1 MKIKGTFL
9 VASLAVGFALSGDG
23 FASGRRAG
31 TAGAAELLIPM
42 GARNIG
48 LGGAD
53 IAGVSGAE
61 SMYYNPAGL
70 VAIGKTEFGVNFM
83 NYFAGMNVTYF
94 TLGTKVGGSDAL
106 GFSLQALDIGD
117 IPVTTIDN
125 PEGTGET
132 INPTFLTLNATYSR
146 QFTDNIRFGVN
157 GKLVSERIGEMSA
170 TAVAADFGLQYR
182 SPAGIDIGITMRNYG
197 TSLKFDGTDI
207 EFDSSIPYANPNA
220 TTRKTRLDMA
230 SHELPVN
237 LGLGVSYHRE
247 VGGGHAVTVSGMYL
261 NNSYALDELH
271 GGIEYDFR
279 RTIYLRGGYQVTLVP
294 SDHPRSDKD
303 TQFGLTLGFGFH
315 LKLSGR
321 KVMFDY
327 AYRDM
332 QLFSANQCFGV
343 SIGL

>member
-9 VASLAVGFALSGDG
+9 IAALAIGVALWSDG

-48 LGGAD
+48 IGGAD
-53 IAGVSGAE
+53 IAGVSGVE
-61 SMYYNPAGL
+61 SIYYNPAGL
-70 VAIGKTEFGVNFM
+70 AGIGKTEFGVNYM
-83 NYFAGMNVTYF
+83 GYFAGMNITYF
-94 TLGTKVGGSDAL
+94 TLGSKVGRSDAL
-106 GFSLQALDIGD
+106 GFSLQALDIGEFS
-117 IPVTTIDN
+117 VTTIDN

-132 INPTFLTLNATYSR
+132 ISPTFLTLNATYSR
-146 QFTDNIRFGVN
+146 QFTDRIRFGVN

-170 TAVAADFGLQYR
+170 SALAADFGLQYR
-182 SPAGIDIGITMRNYG
+182 SPVGIDLGVTLRNYG
-197 TSLKFDGTDI
+197 TNLKFDGTDI
-207 EFDSSIPYANPNA
+207 EFDSDVPYANPNA
-220 TTRKTRLDMA
+220 TTRKTKLDMA

-237 LGLGVSYHRE
+237 LGLGLAYGRE
-247 VGGGHAVTVSGMYL
+247 FGEGHAVSVSALYL

-271 GGIEYDFR
+271 GGLEYNFR
-279 RTIYLRGGYQVTLVP
+279 QMIYLRGGYQHTMVP
-294 SDHPRSDKD
+294 SDRPRTDKD

>member
-9 VASLAVGFALSGDG
+9 IAALAIGVALWSDG

-53 IAGVSGAE
+53 IAGVSGVE

-70 VAIGKTEFGVNFM
+70 SGIGNTEFGVNFM
-83 NYFAGMNVTYF
+83 GYFAGMNITYF
-94 TLGTKVGGSDAL
+94 TLGTKVGRSDAL

-132 INPTFLTLNATYSR
+132 ISPTFLTLNATYSR
-146 QFTDNIRFGVN
+146 QFTDRIRFGVN
-157 GKLVSERIGEMSA
+157 GKLVSERVGEMSA
-170 TAVAADFGLQYR
+170 SALAADFGLQYR
-182 SPAGIDIGITMRNYG
+182 SPVGIDLGVTMRNYG
-197 TSLKFDGTDI
+197 TNLKFDGTDI

-220 TTRKTRLDMA
+220 TTRKTKLDMA

-237 LGLGVSYHRE
+237 LGLGCRTAASSA
-247 VGGGHAVTVSGMYL
+247 GGMP
-261 NNSYALDELH
+261 
-271 GGIEYDFR
+271 FR
-279 RTIYLRGGYQVTLVP
+279 FRPCT
-294 SDHPRSDKD
+294 
-303 TQFGLTLGFGFH
+303 
-315 LKLSGR
+315 
-321 KVMFDY
+321 
-327 AYRDM
+327 
-332 QLFSANQCFGV
+332 
-343 SIGL
+343 